1 MPPFSS
7 MKHPDTKL
15 VGCFVPP
22 ASIKKMDSLAKLY
35 GWSRSRLLLKCIEVV
50 LKNPK
55 LLMKDIDA

>member
-1 MPPFSS
+1 

-35 GWSRSRLLLKCIEVV
+35 GWSRSRLLLRCIEVV